1 MEKRV
6 DKSFY
11 DNANIEST
19 SESRINIA
27 FLRTKKKHTTA
38 SYLVKQHRKIHNCN
52 KMA

>member
-27 FLRTKKKHTTA
+27 FLRTKKKTYNSIILSEATQENTQ
-38 SYLVKQHRKIHNCN
+38 L
-52 KMA
+52 